1 MTNMEEILD
10 YFGNNIDY
18 VINDRIGESTKPSR
32 ILDLITKKV
41 LRDGG

>member
-1 MTNMEEILD
+1 MLKIDETLD
-10 YFGNNIDY
+10 FFGNDVDY
-18 VINDRIGESTKPSR
+18 VINDKIGESTKPSR